1 MNGSNNEP
9 EEWNEEKRTE
19 LRSNLSMAILGQLRM
34 AKLGHGDIVEY
45 CNDVYLEDGCPEA
58 EIASFTKFVQDN
70 LAEHAKLLAIEQA
83 SWPSVTDCDRMDKVE
98 ANLRHQGILFWQASV
113 CCDSCTMGEMPDR
126 LNLID
131 DRFPGFY
138 DRARGYAF
146 FIDQTI
152 PESLASSTNLSVY
165 LGYGWLNPDDEK
177 TDEDIYRQHALAIA
191 HEVCNALRAEGF
203 EVDWNGDFARKIGV
217 TLNWQRRTLLE

>member
-1 MNGSNNEP
+1 MNKP

-34 AKLGHGDIVEY
+34 AKLGHEDIVEY

-58 EIASFTKFVQDN
+58 ERTAFTKFVQDN
-70 LAEHAKLLAIEQA
+70 LAEQARLLAIEQA
-83 SWPSVTDCDRMDKVE
+83 NWPSVTDCDRMDKVE
-98 ANLRHQGILFWQASV
+98 ANLRQQGILFWQASV
-113 CCDSCTMGEMPDR
+113 CCNTCTMSEMPDR
-126 LNLID
+126 LNVID
-131 DRFPGFY
+131 DRYPGFR
-138 DRARGYAF
+138 DRSRGYAF

-152 PESLASSTNLSVY
+152 PESLASGTKLSVY
-165 LGYGWLNPDDEK
+165 LGYGWFSPEDQE
-177 TDEDIYRQHALAIA
+177 TDESIYRQQALGIA

-203 EVDWNGDFARKIGV
+203 GVDWNGDFARKIGV

>member
-1 MNGSNNEP
+1 MNKP

-19 LRSNLSMAILGQLRM
+19 LRSNLSMAIIGQLRM
-34 AKLGHGDIVEY
+34 AKLGHEDIVEY
-45 CNDVYLEDGCPEA
+45 CNDVYLEDGCPES
-58 EIASFTKFVQDN
+58 ERISFTKFVQDN
-70 LAEHAKLLAIEQA
+70 LAEQARLLAIEQA

-98 ANLRHQGILFWQASV
+98 ANLRQQGILFWQASV
-113 CCDSCTMGEMPDR
+113 CCDTCTIGEMPDR
-126 LNLID
+126 LNEID
-131 DRFPGFY
+131 ERFPGFY

-152 PESLASSTNLSVY
+152 PESLASSTKLSVY

-177 TDEDIYRQHALAIA
+177 TDEDIYQQHALAIA

-217 TLNWQRRTLLE
+217 TLNWQRRKLLE